1 MPLEES
7 WVPHAAHILE
17 RYTGEMLVWVNGQI
31 SPPADAKISIFDRGF
46 LYGDAVY
53 ELIRFFRGHGVEMV
67 RHRIRLERSLREIG
81 ITGFDPHDMDEIC
94 VKMLEEL
101 GVGDATIYL
110 QVTRGVQIPRS
121 HAPADGLKPN
131 VVAIASKASSL
142 AESSGPSQI
151 RAVVLPDERRVRC
164 DVKATNLL
172 ENVLG
177 TMHANQVGADEP
189 IYVHEGMVTETASAN
204 LFIVEDGR
212 LITPPLGG
220 PRSILPGVMRAQ
232 TLEIADDLNLAF
244 SEEQVTEDRLRAA
257 SEAFVTSSRR
267 LASSITEID
276 GHSVN
281 SGAPGPVTLAIHE
294 KMIARIEDAIAK
306 ISNP

>member
-1 MPLEES
+1 M
-7 WVPHAAHILE
+7 PHAAHILE
-17 RYTGEMLVWVNGQI
+17 RYTEKMLVWVNGQI
-31 SPPADAKISIFDRGF
+31 GPPADAKISIFDRGF

-53 ELIRFFRGHGVEMV
+53 ELIRFFRGHGVEMD

-94 VKMLEEL
+94 GKMLDEL

-110 QVTRGVQIPRS
+110 QVTRGIQIPRS

-131 VVAIASKASSL
+131 VVAIASEASPL
-142 AESSGPSQI
+142 GESSGPSQI

-177 TMHANQVGADEP
+177 TMHANQAGADEP
-189 IYVHEGMVTETASAN
+189 IYVHDGMVTETASAN

-232 TLEIADDLNLAF
+232 TLEIADELDLGF
-244 SEEQVTEDRLRAA
+244 SEEQVSESRLRAA
-257 SEAFVTSSRR
+257 SEAFITSSRR
-267 LASSITEID
+267 LVSAITEID
-276 GHSVN
+276 GHSM
-281 SGAPGPVTLAIHE
+281 SSETPGPVTLAVHE
-294 KMIARIEDAIAK
+294 RMQARIEGAIAEL
-306 ISNP
+306 SSH